1 MQFRLNGFKPGDPG
15 ISELAQSYASQSS
28 DALPKEVDIPI
39 VGCGPTGVTLAAQLA
54 AFSGIRTRIVKQKSG
69 PLLLGQADGVTCR
82 TMEMCEAFGFSE
94 AGAQRGLLGQRDRLL
109 EAGRRRPGHD
119 RLQQQDKGHRRASSR
134 T

>member
-1 MQFRLNGFKPGDPG
+1 MQFHLNGFKPGDPQ
-15 ISELAQSYASQSS
+15 ISEPAEPYASQPSA
-28 DALPKEVDIPI
+28 ALPKEVDVPI
-39 VGCGPTGVTLAAQLA
+39 VGCGPTGMALAAQPA
-54 AFSGIRTRIVKQKSG
+54 AFSDIRTRIVEQKSG
-69 PLLLGQADGVTCR
+69 PLFLGQADGVTCR

-119 RLQQQDKGHRRASSR
+119 RLQQQDEGHRRASSR